1 MCKRNISI
9 SNATALVDFYQEER
23 RKLRRV
29 DLKRIFLSK
38 IANEKYVYVRE
49 KREAEMILYRA

>member
-1 MCKRNISI
+1 MPI
-9 SNATALVDFYQEER
+9 SNATDSVDFYQEER
-23 RKLRRV
+23 IKLQRV

>member
-1 MCKRNISI
+1 MPIC
-9 SNATALVDFYQEER
+9 NATDFYQKER
-23 RKLRRV
+23 IKLQRG
-29 DLKRIFLSK
+29 DLKRIFPSK

>member
-1 MCKRNISI
+1 MPI
-9 SNATALVDFYQEER
+9 SNTTASVDLYQKER
-23 RKLRRV
+23 IKLQRV
-29 DLKRIFLSK
+29 DLNRIFRSK

>member
-1 MCKRNISI
+1 MPI
-9 SNATALVDFYQEER
+9 SNATASVDFYQKER
-23 RKLRRV
+23 IKLQRV